1 MQAAVRQDDFLTT
14 PEPLIDPNW
23 REQRKYSHKEF
34 WDMAY
39 ADLGKRYGL
48 NDIQEANL
56 IDPNWREQSMRPW
69 DDVYEELCKDLG
81 HHYGLS
87 DIREA

>member
-1 MQAAVRQDDFLTT
+1 MQSAVRQDDILTM

-48 NDIQEANL
+48 NDIRDA
-56 IDPNWREQSMRPW
+56 
-69 DDVYEELCKDLG
+69 K
-81 HHYGLS
+81 
-87 DIREA
+87 